1 MCHLQLDVYDLR
13 GIRRMR
19 CCGHCFTFCGV
30 FPLLW
35 WCGWEAHPCTSPL
48 CASYWDVPFCLA
60 ILPKD
65 ILHSHSAW
73 RMYSVVFLFWCEPCE
88 HTEEAREER
97 HFKLAALWHIDQIY
111 PVTSAGDTKRHLR
124 GVLVEY
130 NKHYVHTNKLAYTHA
145 SEIQIHLAS
154 GRLVMPE

>member
-65 ILHSHSAW
+65 FSHSHSAW
-73 RMYSVVFLFWCEPCE
+73 RMYSLVFLFWCEPCE
-88 HTEEAREER
+88 HTEETQEER
-97 HFKLAALWHIDQIY
+97 HFKMAALWHIDQIY

-124 GVLVEY
+124 VFWL
-130 NKHYVHTNKLAYTHA
+130 NIINIICTLTNLH
-145 SEIQIHLAS
+145 IHMQV
-154 GRLVMPE
+154 RFRFTWPRDDW